1 MSQLKVSTFLSLHG
15 KAKEAI
21 SFYQTHLQAQVVF
34 CITNQEITE
43 RLDPAYTYPASEK
56 DWIAHSVLNIGDSQL
71 MIADEL
77 MSDAKQLVVGTN
89 FSLCITS
96 SSQEEISTMY
106 NRLIEHP
113 QTRIIV
119 PLAPNLFSQAY
130 AIVEDPYG
138 VVIQLVKE
146 K

>member
-21 SFYQTHLQAQVVF
+21 SFYQNHLQAQVVF

-43 RLDPAYTYPASEK
+43 RLDPTYTYPASEN

-77 MSDAKQLVVGTN
+77 MSDAKQLVLGTN

-96 SSQEEISTMY
+96 ASQEEISTLY

-113 QTRIIV
+113 QTRIII
-119 PLAPNLFSQAY
+119 PLAPNLFSTAY

>member
-1 MSQLKVSTFLSLHG
+1 MSNLTVSTFLSLHG
-15 KAKEAI
+15 QAKEAI
-21 SFYQTHLQAQVVF
+21 SFYQTHLQAQLVF

-43 RLDPAYTYPASEK
+43 KLDPTYTYPASEK
-56 DWIAHSVLNIGDSQL
+56 DWIAHSVLTIGNSEL

-77 MSDAKQLVVGTN
+77 MSDAPNLVKGTN

-96 SSQEEISTMY
+96 SQAEITTLY
-106 NRLIEHP
+106 NLLLEHN
-113 QTRIIV
+113 QTRVIV
-119 PLAPNLFSQAY
+119 PLAPNLFSKAY

-138 VVIQLVKE
+138 VVIQLVTE